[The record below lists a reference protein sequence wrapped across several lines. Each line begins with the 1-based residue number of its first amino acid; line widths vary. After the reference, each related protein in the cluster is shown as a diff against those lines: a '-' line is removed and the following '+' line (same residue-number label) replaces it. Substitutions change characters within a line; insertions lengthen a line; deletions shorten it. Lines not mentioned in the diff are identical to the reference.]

1 MADKVFQIR
10 VDAEQAKK
18 ATQELADYFEDLTV
32 QAEETGKSLDKVED
46 SAKSTGQAM
55 GTASKGTTSFL
66 AQMKEAGKEV
76 AKVAGIVTAAI
87 YAVKKLA
94 EEMDRQADIAE
105 AFAGKIDEASDRTR
119 GLISNLDLMLAH
131 NSAAGA
137 GLALSSKQ
145 FATLSVAA
153 VKLAEATGT
162 DAASALGTLTTAIAT
177 GQERALKPLGINLD
191 GLTDKAEKQ
200 AEALSQLHERFGEA
214 AVSADSLGDGLTVL
228 QNNYKNLFT
237 SISKVSSSLDVLA
250 STGGVLSKSTD
261 AFQKYANTVALA
273 ATELEKLYNLGRTS
287 NGLRGAEALA
297 AAAKGNQGNT
307 FTVRNIQTEL
317 IDANGNPIKEKERKA
332 GAKKDRGEF
341 GPSFGSVGVGAFGGF
356 GQSFGFAQNRLNSQP
371 EPELF
376 QVPDKKKAGGGPLD
390 NFNPDSL
397 KVARAGFDDLVQS
410 MDAASVASSSFA
422 DAYSASI
429 EAVVTGQSSVAGAAK
444 AILGSILKS
453 LGREAIAKGTLN
465 VFEGTARALTSYGLD
480 ATAGALIG
488 TGTAE
493 IAFGTG
499 LIAGGAAVSGGAP
512 KSGAGGRGGSSGPV
526 RPEGAAN
533 SGGKQGGGTVVVNIN
548 QPIPEDQIGRT
559 QARYDRAFK
568 RRNGGA

>member
-1 MADKVFQIR
+1 MAAKVYQIR
-10 VDAEQAKK
+10 VDAEQAKRGVAELEQK
-18 ATQELADYFEDLTV
+18 FKTLDASATEA
-32 QAEETGKSLDKVED
+32 GRGLDDAAKKGEGLGEMYR
-46 SAKSTGQAM
+46 SA
-55 GTASKGTTSFL
+55 ASKVGL
-66 AQMKEAGKEV
+66 YAA
-76 AKVAGIVTAAI
+76 AVTGAF

-94 EEMDRQADIAE
+94 DEMDRQADIAD
-105 AFAGKIDEASDRTR
+105 AFAGNIDAAADRTK
-119 GLISNLDLMLAH
+119 GLITNLDLMIAS
-131 NSAAGA
+131 NSAAAA
-137 GLALSSKQ
+137 GLKLSAAQ
-145 FATLSVAA
+145 FGTLSVAA
-153 VKLAEATGT
+153 VKFAEATGQ
-162 DAASALGTLTTAIAT
+162 DAKGALDSLIGAIST
-177 GQERALKPLGINLD
+177 GQERALKPLGVDLEGI
-191 GLTDKAEKQ
+191 TDKAEKQ
-200 AEALSQLHERFGEA
+200 AEAIRQLTEKYGQAE
-214 AVSADSLGDGLTVL
+214 VSANSLGDGLTVL
-228 QNNYKNLFT
+228 ENNYKNLFT
-237 SISKVSSSLDVLA
+237 AISKVTSSLDVLA
-250 STGGVLSKSTD
+250 STGGVLAKSTD
-261 AFQKYANTVALA
+261 AFEKYANTIALA
-273 ATELEKLYNLGRTS
+273 VSELEKLYGLGRTS
-287 NGLRGAEALA
+287 NGLRGEASLA
-297 AAAKGNQGNT
+297 AARAKLPPPAPGSS
-307 FTVRNIQTEL
+307 
-317 IDANGNPIKEKERKA
+317 ANPISGPETLITGSAPRG
-332 GAKKDRGEF
+332 GAAKNRGEF

-376 QVPDKKKAGGGPLD
+376 KVPDKKKVGGGPLD

-397 KVARAGFDDLVQS
+397 KVARTGFDDLVQS

-512 KSGAGGRGGSSGPV
+512 KTGAGGRGGSSGPV